1 MKNLWCLF
9 GLHRWA
15 LSDDAKTEFCLDCP
29 KSGPVPEELRDFAKK
44 AKAKEKKES

>member
-1 MKNLWCLF
+1 MKSLWCRF

-15 LSDDAKTEFCLDCP
+15 LSDDAETEMCLDCGY
-29 KSGPVPEELRDFAKK
+29 SGPVPEELREVAKK